1 MGGNIK
7 MIEVLFFIDVI
18 LCVISIFALAFFC
31 AVLPKTNIA
40 KYLYLLFGITIIP
53 IGISSILDGYVWY
66 EYIWFFLFSAVGI
79 IVGIWLIIVNRARTK
94 EEQEEFD
101 RNFGEEARRGG
112 KRRMYKQFWKL
123 RK

>member
-1 MGGNIK
+1 